1 MEGEI
6 MTIRFSIT
14 MSDITYD
21 TYLKDIKGNRSEY
34 IEKLVI
40 LGSQSII
47 SGETNNTSVLMKLI
61 QEKEN
66 LERELDNLKLQ
77 NNGLKSKFDKNQVE
91 SDEDLHKK
99 RLLKAMIRAGVN
111 H

>member
-1 MEGEI
+1 

-14 MSDITYD
+14 ISDITYD

-34 IEKLVI
+34 IEKLII

-47 SGETNNTSVLMKLI
+47 SGETNNTSTLMKLI

-66 LERELDNLKLQ
+66 LERELDKLKLQ
-77 NNGLKSKFDKNQVE
+77 NTNLKAKFDKNYKQ
-91 SDEDLHKK
+91 SDEVLANKQM
-99 RLLKAMIRAGVN
+99 LKAMIRAGVN
-111 H
+111 E

>member
-1 MEGEI
+1 

-47 SGETNNTSVLMKLI
+47 SGETNNTSALMKLI
-61 QEKEN
+61 QEKTN
-66 LERELDNLKLQ
+66 LERELDKLKLQ
-77 NNGLKSKFDKNQVE
+77 NDNLKSKFDKNFKQ
-91 SDEDLHKK
+91 SDEVLANKQM
-99 RLLKAMIRAGVN
+99 LKAMIRAGVN
-111 H
+111 E